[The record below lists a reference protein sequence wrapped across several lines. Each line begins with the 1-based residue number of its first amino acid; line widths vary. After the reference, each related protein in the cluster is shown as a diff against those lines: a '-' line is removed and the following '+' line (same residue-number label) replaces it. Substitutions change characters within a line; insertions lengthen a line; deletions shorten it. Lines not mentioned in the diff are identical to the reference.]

1 MNNNLDN
8 KIMTWYETCCTC
20 KKQKPNMP
28 KARCQLYHAICVA
41 RSETALN
48 NIDLFSNNA
57 GVCKE
62 FEAKGD
68 SDGNDQTNSK
78 SSGRKSPTNW

>member
-1 MNNNLDN
+1 
-8 KIMTWYETCCTC
+8 MTEKEIQAWYDICRMC

-41 RSETALN
+41 KSPTAIEN
-48 NIDLFSNNA
+48 AALFVNEA

-68 SDGNDQTNSK
+68 SDGGD
-78 SSGRKSPTNW
+78 R